1 MMEKTMKRN
10 FNEWGEPPRRQ
21 LTRTIDKQVPT
32 AAHYLFPATSST
44 LLQITRYLSLPS
56 LFPVLVLRVFFK
68 CFFKQT
74 PGSHAIKKSP
84 TASVTIVTGIKTF
97 MSAFN
102 RLMTAVSTAMS
113 APAKSMVS
121 ANTVFANFQLRS
133 FLRTAC
139 LHIRTWG

>member
-1 MMEKTMKRN
+1 MNGANHLAEHFRIAVDD
-10 FNEWGEPPRRQ
+10 FNSLAPCGGEPLVPNAPIILRLFQ

-56 LFPVLVLRVFFK
+56 LFPILVLRVFFK

-84 TASVTIVTGIKTF
+84 TASVTIVTGIMTF
-97 MSAFN
+97 SP
-102 RLMTAVSTAMS
+102 LST
-113 APAKSMVS
+113 
-121 ANTVFANFQLRS
+121 
-133 FLRTAC
+133 
-139 LHIRTWG
+139 G

>member
-1 MMEKTMKRN
+1 MNGANHLAEHFRIAVDD
-10 FNEWGEPPRRQ
+10 FNSLAPCGGEPLVPNAPIVLRLFQ

-74 PGSHAIKKSP
+74 PGSHAIKKSQ

-97 MSAFN
+97 SP
-102 RLMTAVSTAMS
+102 LST
-113 APAKSMVS
+113 
-121 ANTVFANFQLRS
+121 
-133 FLRTAC
+133 
-139 LHIRTWG
+139 G